1 MLKGITMPDQFHN
14 LLVIDDEASMRHM
27 LRLVLEQNSFRVTEA
42 ANGAAAIKLLYQEK
56 FDYILSD
63 IRMPDMD
70 GLTFLDQPEVRQFDG
85 TIIMMSAYGSIDTA
99 LECMKRGAYDY
110 ISKPFKPD
118 EVVLSLR
125 KASERLE
132 LRQENRQ
139 LKQALSQREKPFSIA
154 DIVHSSAQMKQVLE
168 LAQAAAKADSPVLI
182 TGETGTGKEL
192 IAKALHSESG
202 RTGPFLAINCS
213 AITAGLLESELFGHK
228 KGAFTGADRE
238 KQGLF
243 TIAAGG
249 TLFLDEIADLPL
261 ELQPKLL
268 RVLQE
273 GEIRKVGATRAEKI
287 DARVVAATGC
297 DLQEAVN
304 RNRFRSD
311 LYYRLAVVDIVL
323 PPLRE
328 RPEDILQLAE
338 HFLLKLCRREGRA
351 PLTLPDETRRNL
363 SAYAWPG
370 NVRELENYLEK
381 ALIFSQG
388 KNLELPPLRTRQ
400 ASPGQFNPEEYSL
413 KVATRRLEEEY
424 IRKALSKTSGNRTKA
439 AELLEVSLRSLMY
452 KLKEYGID

>member
-1 MLKGITMPDQFHN
+1 MSDQFRN
-14 LLVIDDEASMRHM
+14 LLVIDDEPSMRHM
-27 LRLVLEQNSFRVTEA
+27 LRLVLEQHNYRVSEA
-42 ANGAAAIKLLYQEK
+42 KNGAEAINLIYKEK
-56 FDYILSD
+56 FDVILSD

-70 GLTFLDQPEVRQFDG
+70 GLTFLEQPEVRSLNST

-118 EVVLSLR
+118 EVVLTLR
-125 KASERLE
+125 KAEERQE
-132 LRQENRQ
+132 LRQENQQ
-139 LKQALSQREKPFSIA
+139 LKQALEKQDTTFSIQ
-154 DIVHSSAQMKQVLE
+154 DIIHASQKMGQLLQLVKT
-168 LAQAAAKADSPVLI
+168 AAKAESSILI
-182 TGETGTGKEL
+182 SGETGTGKEL

-202 RTGPFLAINCS
+202 RNGQFLAINCS
-213 AITAGLLESELFGHK
+213 AITSGLLESELFGHK

-243 TIAAGG
+243 SIASGG

-287 DARVVAATGC
+287 DTRVVAAAGT
-297 DLQEAVN
+297 DLQDAVQN
-304 RNRFRSD
+304 GQFRRD
-311 LYYRLAVVDIVL
+311 LYYRLAVVDIHL

-328 RPEDILQLAE
+328 RQEDIVVLAE
-338 HFLLKLCRREGRA
+338 HFLSRLCAREGRQLLQINA
-351 PLTLPDETRRNL
+351 AAKKNLTD
-363 SAYAWPG
+363 YHWPG

-381 ALIFSQG
+381 ALIFSPG
-388 KNLELPPLRTRQ
+388 DTLELPPLRIRQ
-400 ASPGQFNPEEYSL
+400 SAPGEFNPDEYSL
-413 KVATRRLEEEY
+413 KIASRRLEEEY
-424 IRKALSKTSGNRTKA
+424 IRKALVKTDGNRTQA

-452 KLKEYGID
+452 KLKDYGID

>member
-1 MLKGITMPDQFHN
+1 MSDKIRN
-14 LLVIDDEASMRHM
+14 LLIVDDEASMRHM
-27 LRLVLEQNSFRVTEA
+27 LRLVLEQHNYRVSEA
-42 ANGAAAIKLLYQEK
+42 QNGAEAINLIYKEK
-56 FDYILSD
+56 FDFILSD

-70 GLTFLDQPEVRQFDG
+70 GLTFLEQPEVRSLDS

-118 EVVLSLR
+118 EVVLTLR
-125 KASERLE
+125 KAEERQE
-132 LRQENRQ
+132 LRQENQ
-139 LKQALSQREKPFSIA
+139 ELKKALSKQDKDFSIT
-154 DIVHSSAQMKQVLE
+154 DIIHSSQKMARVLK
-168 LAQAAAKADSPVLI
+168 LVQAAAKADSSILI
-182 TGETGTGKEL
+182 SGETGTGKEL

-202 RTGPFLAINCS
+202 RKGQFLAINCS
-213 AITAGLLESELFGHK
+213 AITSGLLESELFGHK

-243 TIAAGG
+243 SIASSG

-287 DARVVAATGC
+287 NTRVVAAAGT
-297 DLQEAVN
+297 DLQEAVKKN
-304 RNRFRSD
+304 LFRQD
-311 LYYRLAVVDIVL
+311 LYYRLAVVDINL

-328 RPEDILQLAE
+328 RPEDVVILAE
-338 HFLLKLCRREGRA
+338 YFLAQLCNREGR
-351 PLTLPDETRRNL
+351 PLLQLNDTAKMNL
-363 SAYAWPG
+363 TAYHWPG

-381 ALIFSQG
+381 ALIFSSREV
-388 KNLELPPLRTRQ
+388 LELPPLRIRQ
-400 ASPGQFNPEEYSL
+400 PAPGEFNPDEYSL
-413 KVATRRLEEEY
+413 KIASRRLEEEY
-424 IRKALSKTSGNRTKA
+424 IHKALAKTEGNRTQA

-452 KLKEYGID
+452 KLKDYGID

>member
-1 MLKGITMPDQFHN
+1 MSDQFRN
-14 LLVIDDEASMRHM
+14 LLVIDDEPSMRHM
-27 LRLVLEQNSFRVTEA
+27 LRLVLEQHHYRVSEA
-42 ANGAAAIKLLYQEK
+42 ENGAEAINLIYKEK
-56 FDYILSD
+56 FDVILSD

-70 GLTFLDQPEVRQFDG
+70 GLTFLEQPEVRALNST

-118 EVVLSLR
+118 EVVLTLC
-125 KASERLE
+125 KAEERQE
-132 LRQENRQ
+132 LRQENQQ
-139 LKQALSQREKPFSIA
+139 LKQALAKQDTSFSIQ
-154 DIVHSSAQMKQVLE
+154 DIVHSSAKMERLLKLVQT
-168 LAQAAAKADSPVLI
+168 AAKADSSILI
-182 TGETGTGKEL
+182 SGETGTGKEL

-202 RTGPFLAINCS
+202 RNGQFLAINCS

-243 TIAAGG
+243 SIASGG

-287 DARVVAATGC
+287 DTRVVAAAGT
-297 DLQEAVN
+297 DLQDAVQKGH
-304 RNRFRSD
+304 FRRD
-311 LYYRLAVVDIVL
+311 LYYRLAVVDIHL
-323 PPLRE
+323 PPLRD
-328 RPEDILQLAE
+328 RQEDIVVLAE
-338 HFLLKLCRREGRA
+338 HFLNQLCTREGRSLLQIDA
-351 PLTLPDETRRNL
+351 AARKNLT
-363 SAYAWPG
+363 AYHWPG

-381 ALIFSQG
+381 ALIFSPG
-388 KNLELPPLRTRQ
+388 EVLELPPLRIRQ
-400 ASPGQFNPEEYSL
+400 SLPGEFNADEYSL
-413 KVATRRLEEEY
+413 KIASRRLEEEY
-424 IRKALSKTSGNRTKA
+424 IRKALNKTEGNRTQA

-452 KLKEYGID
+452 KLKDYGIE